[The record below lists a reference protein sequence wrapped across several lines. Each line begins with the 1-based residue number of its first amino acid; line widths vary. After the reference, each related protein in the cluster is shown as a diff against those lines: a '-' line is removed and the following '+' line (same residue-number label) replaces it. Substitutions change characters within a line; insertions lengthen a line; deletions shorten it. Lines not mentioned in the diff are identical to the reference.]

1 MKNSPVKEQRD
12 TIALVVSDVVMPKMG
27 GVALYHA
34 LQQQGIDI
42 PVILLTGHPL
52 NGELETLHVEW
63 MLKPPDLAALS
74 TNIARLLQ
82 QGHGSSEVNPSTE

>member
-1 MKNSPVKEQRD
+1 
-12 TIALVVSDVVMPKMG
+12 MPKMG

-52 NGELETLHVEW
+52 NGELAMLQVEW
-63 MLKPPDLAALS
+63 MLKPPDLATLS
-74 TNIARLLQ
+74 ANIARMLQ
-82 QGHGSSEVNPSTE
+82 QGHSPGEGNPSKD